1 MLNFKSI
8 TLAGLGLLL
17 TSQLYAQEGLI
28 KQNLE
33 TQGYTFVKQI
43 DAPEGL
49 IGWTGHKDGYPSTVF
64 ISKDQKN
71 YIVGDLFN
79 VQNQNLSEQAINQH
93 VKSAVLDEIW
103 KSLEKSTWIQDGNPD
118 APKTIY
124 VFSDVNCPYCH
135 TFWKQARPWVDS
147 GKVQLRHIMVG
158 VIRESSKAQAA
169 TILSASDPV
178 ALFKQFNQSAG
189 KQKIGAMAKIPSD
202 LAEKLDSNAALMD
215 KYEFYATP
223 AILWKNSAGEIQSQ
237 QGAPKDLKVI
247 FD

>member
-17 TSQLYAQEGLI
+17 TGQALAQDGLI

-79 VQNQNLSEQAINQH
+79 AQNQNLSEQAINQH

-158 VIRESSKAQAA
+158 VIRESSQAQAA

-189 KQKIGAMAKIPSD
+189 KQKISAMTKIPAA

>member
-17 TSQLYAQEGLI
+17 TGQAFAQDSLI

-79 VQNQNLSEQAINQH
+79 AQNQNLSEQAINQH

-158 VIRESSKAQAA
+158 VIRESSQAQAA

-189 KQKIGAMAKIPSD
+189 KQKISAMTKIPPA